1 MIIPLYLLGSYT
13 LAVRVFDFDG
23 AHSAA
28 PGSPLSSATLT
39 NGQEKRLPDR
49 FILCFSTKLSKVDGK
64 NPFVIYGQNNAPWLA
79 FGFWDSGTEVILWA
93 EAQKAWGRFHAVLN
107 PWTHVWKHVCA
118 DVDTINGNLSVSL
131 GGEEPI
137 FRRIDKLGTQKP
149 EYISSKLV
157 VGITNS
163 SWDHRSD
170 QFLGSIANIN
180 IYSVETNNSV
190 ECLSMK
196 SSSKGDIFAWENMI
210 FEMIGNGVIIEEVN
224 LSNNPIQTRQIF
236 LPMMLFW
243 HDAVTYCKNLGN
255 GWMTDISDQDDLN
268 ISIDMIQLLGES
280 CKFLW
285 IPVSDETVE
294 GVFRNTNTGNLE
306 TYLPWSPSAPKNN
319 DAENYVMLDI
329 DEQEYYDVNANFMRC
344 VTCTLQSTTIFKLK
358 GLCENSYLGKAILLF
373 PLN

>member
-1 MIIPLYLLGSYT
+1 MPLNEDL
-13 LAVRVFDFDG
+13 
-23 AHSAA
+23 
-28 PGSPLSSATLT
+28 
-39 NGQEKRLPDR
+39 
-49 FILCFSTKLSKVDGK
+49 
-64 NPFVIYGQNNAPWLA
+64 
-79 FGFWDSGTEVILWA
+79 
-93 EAQKAWGRFHAVLN
+93 
-107 PWTHVWKHVCA
+107 
-118 DVDTINGNLSVSL
+118 
-131 GGEEPI
+131 
-137 FRRIDKLGTQKP
+137 
-149 EYISSKLV
+149 
-157 VGITNS
+157 
-163 SWDHRSD
+163 
-170 QFLGSIANIN
+170 
-180 IYSVETNNSV
+180 
-190 ECLSMK
+190 
-196 SSSKGDIFAWENMI
+196 FAWENMI
-210 FEMIGNGVIIEEVN
+210 FEMIGNGGIIEEVN

-268 ISIDMIQLLGES
+268 ISIDMIQLLGKS

-306 TYLPWSPSAPKNN
+306 TYLPWSPSAPKSN

-358 GLCENSYLGKAILLF
+358 GLCENSYLGKAILLI